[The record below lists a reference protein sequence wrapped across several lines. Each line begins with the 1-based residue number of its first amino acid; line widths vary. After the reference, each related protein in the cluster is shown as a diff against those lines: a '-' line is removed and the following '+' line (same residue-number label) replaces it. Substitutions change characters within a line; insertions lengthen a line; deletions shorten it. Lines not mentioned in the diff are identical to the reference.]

1 MYVSGAKSSSVPR
14 EGMNELYQKIDK
26 DVYEMRMIELHGYL
40 YGMNR
45 QKIDW
50 EKAYDIIIDAPDSEY
65 NPVTNFW
72 KARLAEPIFFI
83 TNRVELKRIKEEPTN
98 CIERQKI

>member
-1 MYVSGAKSSSVPR
+1 MDVSGAKSSSVPR

-45 QKIDW
+45 
-50 EKAYDIIIDAPDSEY
+50 
-65 NPVTNFW
+65 
-72 KARLAEPIFFI
+72 
-83 TNRVELKRIKEEPTN
+83 
-98 CIERQKI
+98 